1 MTETWRVYPVIMSY
15 VPANQPTPYLVEIPA
30 FQGETQ
36 GRSVADGMRQA
47 RTYMGLAAS
56 ELIVRG
62 KEVPASETH
71 LPVVSAPTIVT
82 LVEVEIGQA

>member
-47 RTYMGLAAS
+47 RTYM
-56 ELIVRG
+56 
-62 KEVPASETH
+62 
-71 LPVVSAPTIVT
+71 
-82 LVEVEIGQA
+82 